1 MTYDAEQYLLHEMER
16 DDMMEIYDF
25 DNMKE
30 VLDTTMGFDE
40 DYNIIDKDAG
50 MLFPQEIKE
59 VNV

>member
-59 VNV
+59 VNL